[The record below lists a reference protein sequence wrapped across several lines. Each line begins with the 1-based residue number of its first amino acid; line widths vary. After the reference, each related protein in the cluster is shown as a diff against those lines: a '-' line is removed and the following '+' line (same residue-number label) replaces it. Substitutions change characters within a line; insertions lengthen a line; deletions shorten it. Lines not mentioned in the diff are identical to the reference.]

1 MYKLDMHTVQNIFI
15 QENKRKKI
23 SSKDVLTCEMKWRA
37 NICTCIKSIMI
48 MLYLIKFSPQNT
60 LINFSDLLQ
69 VELEKIC
76 TFFQQFRE
84 IKTICELWDK
94 VYNQKQNNF

>member
-1 MYKLDMHTVQNIFI
+1 
-15 QENKRKKI
+15 
-23 SSKDVLTCEMKWRA
+23 
-37 NICTCIKSIMI
+37 

-94 VYNQKQNNF
+94 VYNQKQSNF